1 MGARIRSLR
10 TALLV
15 SALALTPLA
24 AGLAPIAALAAPAAA
39 YPGQQEGDHV
49 VENFKFASGES
60 LDRVKLHYT
69 TLGTPHRGADGEIDN
84 AVLVL
89 HGTTGTGKSFLIP
102 TLGPELFGEGA
113 PLDARRWYV
122 ILPDGLGRG
131 GSSKP
136 SDGLKAHFPRYG
148 YGDVVEGQHR
158 VVTEALGVKHL
169 RLVLGTSMGGMQ
181 AWMWGERYPG
191 EMDLLMA
198 VASQPIPVSGRNALW
213 RRLLIEG
220 IRTDPDWKGGEY
232 TAQPRSFG
240 RILPIFNIMTE
251 SVLGLQKQAPT
262 RAAADTAYDKM
273 IAGYENKADA
283 NDWLYWFDSSYDYDP
298 SPDLEKITAKVLAVN
313 FADDELNPPQLD
325 VMNAALARVKDGR
338 FVLVP
343 TSPETHGHQSLRFA
357 GLWKGYLAEFVRQPE
372 ATTEKKSS
380 SERPEG
386 SR

>member
-1 MGARIRSLR
+1 MGRRIRSLR

-15 SALALTPLA
+15 TAMALTPLA
-24 AGLAPIAALAAPAAA
+24 AGLAPAVSLAAPAAT

-49 VENFKFASGES
+49 VEGFTFASGES

-136 SDGLKAHFPRYG
+136 SDGLRARFPRYG

-191 EMDLLMA
+191 SMDLLMA

-232 TAQPRSFG
+232 TEQPRHFG
-240 RILPIFNIMTE
+240 HILPIFNIMTE

-273 IAGYENKADA
+273 ITGYDKKADA

-298 SPDLEKITAKVLAVN
+298 SPDLEKISAKVLAVN

-325 VMNAALARVKDGR
+325 VMNAAFARVKDGR

-357 GLWKGYLAEFVRQPE
+357 SLWKGYLAEFLGKPQ
-372 ATTEKKSS
+372 ATTEKRDS
-380 SERPEG
+380 SEKPEG

>member
-1 MGARIRSLR
+1 L
-10 TALLV
+10 T
-15 SALALTPLA
+15 LTPLA
-24 AGLAPIAALAAPAAA
+24 ASLAPMAALAAPAAA

-372 ATTEKKSS
+372 ATTEKESS

>member
-1 MGARIRSLR
+1 MRGRRVFAA
-10 TALLV
+10 ALLAMATIV
-15 SALALTPLA
+15 PAS
-24 AGLAPIAALAAPAAA
+24 AAPD
-39 YPGQQEGDHV
+39 YPDRREGDV
-49 VENFKFASGES
+49 TVEEFRLASGES
-60 LDRVKLHYT
+60 LAKARLHYT

-102 TLGPELFGEGA
+102 TLGPELFGPGA
-113 PLDARRWYV
+113 PLDARAWYV

-136 SDGLKAHFPRYG
+136 SDGLKGRFPRYG
-148 YGDVVEGQHR
+148 YADVVAGQHR
-158 VVTEALGVKHL
+158 VVTELGVKHL

-181 AWMWGERYPG
+181 AWMWGETHPG
-191 EMDLLMA
+191 MMDLIMA

-220 IRTDPDWKGGEY
+220 IRSDPDWKGGDYAE
-232 TAQPRSFG
+232 QPKRFE

-251 SVLGLQKQAPT
+251 SVLGLQGQAPT
-262 RAAADTAYDKM
+262 RAAADAAYDRM
-273 IAGYENKADA
+273 VAGYANKADA
-283 NDWLYWFDSSYDYDP
+283 NDWLYWFDSSFDYDP
-298 SPDLEKITAKVLAVN
+298 YPGLERITAKVLAVN

-325 VMNAALARVKDGR
+325 VMNAAFSKVKDGR

-357 GLWKGYLAEFVRQPE
+357 SLWKGYLAEFLARPAQ
-372 ATTEKKSS
+372 ATDAPNA
-380 SERPEG
+380 PEG
-386 SR
+386 PGTAGR